1 MTIDHDDMLIARYR
15 DGEVAAFDELV
26 GRYKSELFAYLCSM
40 SNSREDAEDL
50 FQETFVRV
58 IAALPRYRSE
68 GKFRR
73 WLFRVA
79 RNLAL
84 DRARRMRV
92 RNILVRLHSD
102 NGHKDGHRTIH
113 VECHDCSASPRTKA
127 AMNETRDW
135 IDCAVR
141 KLPSRQREVFVLRQY
156 TGMPFKEIAHV
167 QRCPVSTVLARMRYA
182 LDKLRAELGNEKE
195 LYSEVP

>member
-1 MTIDHDDMLIARYR
+1 MRFESDDTLIARYR

-26 GRYKSELFAYLCSM
+26 RRYKSELFAYLCSM
-40 SNSREDAEDL
+40 ANSRQDAEDL
-50 FQETFVRV
+50 FQETFVKV
-58 IAALPRYRSE
+58 IVALPRYRSE

-92 RNILVRLHSD
+92 RNVLVRLHSD
-102 NGHKDGHRTIH
+102 NGHGDGHRAIYI
-113 VECHDCSASPRTKA
+113 EPHDRSASPRTTA
-127 AMNETRDW
+127 AMNETRSW

-141 KLPSRQREVFVLRQY
+141 KLPSAQREVFVLRQY
-156 TGMPFKEIAHV
+156 TGMPFKGIAHV

-182 LDKLRAELGNEKE
+182 LDKLRTELGKEKE

>member
-1 MTIDHDDMLIARYR
+1 MMIDHDDILIARYR

-26 GRYKSELFAYLCSM
+26 VQYKSELFAYLCSM

-50 FQETFVRV
+50 YQETFVKV
-58 IAALPRYRSE
+58 IAALPGYRSE

-73 WLFRVA
+73 WLFRIA

-92 RNILVRLHSD
+92 RNVLVRQHSD
-102 NGHKDGHRTIH
+102 NGHKDGYRAIC
-113 VECHDCSASPRTKA
+113 VQRRAGGASPRTTA
-127 AMNETRDW
+127 AMNETRVW
-135 IDCAVR
+135 IDCAVQ
-141 KLPSRQREVFVLRQY
+141 KLPPHQREVFVLRQY

-182 LDKLRAELGNEKE
+182 LSKLRAELGKEKE
-195 LYSEVP
+195 QYSEMP